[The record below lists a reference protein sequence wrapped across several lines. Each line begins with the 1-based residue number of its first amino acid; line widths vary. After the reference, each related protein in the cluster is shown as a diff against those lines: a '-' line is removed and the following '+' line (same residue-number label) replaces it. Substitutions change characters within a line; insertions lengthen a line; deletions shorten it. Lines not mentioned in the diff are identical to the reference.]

1 MALRGPRCCTAVV
14 ARPIVVPTVVAAATA
29 LLPRGHISC
38 GRRAFPGFH
47 ISVVV
52 AVGATFNPAHGVN
65 SITAA
70 NSSTATV
77 EVAIVAPIAA
87 SLAVRAITSHMASI
101 STDATNDIGSKV
113 SLFGTVVLSVAD
125 LTTYSMLARVQM
137 GENNALTVLAS
148 LVLIITKSTVES
160 SQLTKLVPLELV
172 LTFGDRGSLHQPL
185 VKIFEYRIRECLPSQ

>member
-1 MALRGPRCCTAVV
+1 MT
-14 ARPIVVPTVVAAATA
+14 
-29 LLPRGHISC
+29 
-38 GRRAFPGFH
+38 
-47 ISVVV
+47 
-52 AVGATFNPAHGVN
+52 
-65 SITAA
+65 SIA
-70 NSSTATV
+70 
-77 EVAIVAPIAA
+77 
-87 SLAVRAITSHMASI
+87 
-101 STDATNDIGSKV
+101 TDATNDVGGKV